1 MLRVQGRKENWG
13 RMDTVMDIKRRKN
26 IFICKWEEN
35 SMRVKVVAGSVKGW
49 VI

>member
-13 RMDTVMDIKRRKN
+13 WKDTIMDIKRRKN

-35 SMRVKVVAGSVKGW
+35 SIESESEPGSVEGW
-49 VI
+49 VM